1 MAGLL
6 FQFASAYTEDP
17 MTSSARAM
25 SEPMS
30 MARRLRARA
39 SSSLFAPFAGVGAG
53 PCAPCPCL
61 GGFAITV
68 EVGEAAAERGI
79 VAAVWSCRGVCPI
92 HTEVS
97 GAETPRPR
105 ETRMRSASIASAL
118 A

>member
-1 MAGLL
+1 
-6 FQFASAYTEDP
+6 

-53 PCAPCPCL
+53 PCAPCPCPCPCL

>member
-1 MAGLL
+1 
-6 FQFASAYTEDP
+6 
-17 MTSSARAM
+17 MTSSARAT

-39 SSSLFAPFAGVGAG
+39 SSSSFVPFAGVGAG
-53 PCAPCPCL
+53 PCAPCPCPCL